1 MPRGDRHRR
10 KNFLDLS
17 IGRMEKA
24 ENWKNVS
31 YMQNKKMG
39 KLDSDFFA
47 KIGLTM
53 WILME
58 SWIWMQSRSVFEV
71 PCN

>member
-1 MPRGDRHRR
+1 
-10 KNFLDLS
+10 
-17 IGRMEKA
+17 MEKA
-24 ENWKNVS
+24 ETWKNLS

-58 SWIWMQSRSVFEV
+58 SWIWMQSRSVFDV